1 MPSPLKWVTAYRARD
16 NTYGV
21 FIRFAIDEEADELY
35 QFLESNMTYFK
46 DEIDQSV
53 SLQYT
58 KDKKSNWD
66 NGIWLSINTRNTDI
80 DLSTYE
86 LQKDWIQKNVNGFTN
101 ALRGILNRFKDELS
115 I

>member
-1 MPSPLKWVTAYRARD
+1 M
-16 NTYGV
+16 
-21 FIRFAIDEEADELY
+21 
-35 QFLESNMTYFK
+35 
-46 DEIDQSV
+46 
-53 SLQYT
+53 QYT

-86 LQKDWIQKNVNGFTN
+86 LQKDWIQKSVNGFTN
-101 ALRGILNRFKDELS
+101 ALGGILNRFKDELS